1 MQEQPKSQE
10 ELAQWAKE
18 QFQKA
23 NQHLAENGHLFKSV
37 VAEDSR
43 YLAPF
48 VAVWKMTTNDD
59 KILWVL
65 SGDLPVDYVP
75 ADVAADARGA
85 LKHFALKWQLKAENI
100 RNQAG
105 NDKTQMDYAALLES
119 RAESLA
125 ELEGNDQ
132 FWQA

>member
-23 NQHLAENGHLFKSV
+23 NQHLAENGYLFKSV
-37 VAEDSR
+37 ITEESR

-48 VAVWKMTTNDD
+48 VAVWKISTNDG
-59 KILWVL
+59 KLLWVL

-75 ADVAADARGA
+75 ADVAADARSA

-100 RNQAG
+100 RNQVS